1 MFKKIIEWLSRKGV
15 KAKFKF
21 ECSECDWSE
30 IKKLCGYGVF
40 EWDDMLDYVENSH
53 AKDTRTGDDSCTGH
67 IQITEAQISNDGKSI
82 ELEDGSALGFCVD
95 CFWVKLL
102 VINEG
107 IDVYSLYK
115 LLEREMKLSHN
126 KLGGHICDPSAR
138 KLLIRLHQE

>member
-15 KAKFKF
+15 KSKFKF
-21 ECSECDWSE
+21 ECSECDWSKTE
-30 IKKLCGYGVF
+30 KLRGYGIF
-40 EWDDMLDYVENSH
+40 EWDDMFDSVKNSH
-53 AKDTRTGDDSCTGH
+53 WRDTRIGDDLCTGH
-67 IQITEAQISNDGKSI
+67 IQITEAQISYDGKLL

-126 KLGGHICDPSAR
+126 KLGGRMCDHSAR